1 MRKSL
6 FKPKTGKFG
15 SIISLMGIT
24 AMLSLFSLAL
34 PGFLTSTTG
43 RIFAVIWAVTAIL
56 MFIVHAK
63 HLSPDRKRSGM
74 QYLTDHK
81 KDARVL
87 KQERRYLR
95 G

>member
-6 FKPKTGKFG
+6 FKQKISKFG

-43 RIFAVIWAVTAIL
+43 RVFAVGWALISIVV
-56 MFIVHAK
+56 FIAHTRRISSGKKRAVVPY
-63 HLSPDRKRSGM
+63 LSG
-74 QYLTDHK
+74 HK

-87 KQERRYLR
+87 RQERRYLR